1 MLGQTISHYEIL
13 EELGSGGMGT
23 VYKARDTKLDRY
35 VALKFLPPHF
45 SRAEEEKQ
53 RFIHEAK
60 AASALDH
67 PNICSIHEIDET
79 ADGQMF
85 IVMACYEGESLN
97 VKIKRGPLP
106 VEEALNIAIQIG
118 QGLDKAH
125 TKGIIHRDIKPANIL
140 ITEDGQVKIIDFGL
154 AKLKGRTILTKK
166 GTTLGTVAYMSPEQT
181 KGAQVDQRTDIWSLG
196 VVMYEMLSG
205 ALPFKGD
212 FEQAII
218 FSILNDDPESISTK
232 NNDLPPE
239 LNRIIIKALAK
250 DSDNRYQSMQD
261 MLIDLRRLQKDL
273 EVLSAAPGEETT
285 IRNTEKPTSRK
296 RSKSVILALVT
307 IFVLILVFLSI
318 TYLLPIFRESQ
329 SVEPEHIAV
338 LPFENL
344 TGNDAYDIYRKSIAN
359 LLIAKL
365 EQSPYLQVTT
375 WERMGDLLKQSG
387 KEQIEIFDISKERA
401 FELCQMDGVDF
412 AVTGS
417 YSKIGTIIAIEVKV
431 LNVASKQIRISA
443 TSSGEGDNSVFEQ
456 IDQLSEQISQG
467 IGLSYRHIEEK
478 QRPVAEVTTTS
489 MEAYNYFIRGRE
501 EAEKLYFDESR
512 RFLEKALEIDT
523 TFALAYLYLGYA
535 YFHLGYDTKSDNA
548 YEKAKFF
555 VKHTTGKDSLF
566 IEARI
571 APTREEAIHIYKKMN
586 RKYPKEKRAYLWLG
600 LQYFYNKDFNQALK
614 EFEKALELDPN
625 YGVAVSMIA
634 NSYKKMGDF
643 EQALPYFKKYA
654 SLSPGDADPF
664 ASLGDLYFRMGL
676 LDKAKEKFKE
686 ALDVKPDFG
695 STCNSLAYI
704 YALNENYI
712 QALDYLEQLINIR
725 KGPGLKIN
733 GHIWRGFYY
742 SWIGMTDQVYRD
754 LNIAMAQDTLAG
766 TGYQKSIA
774 ELLMAVHYYHRG
786 RLNLSRKYHHM
797 AYRSYLDYYPDQT
810 GYASFIKNL
819 YLGLVDL
826 KEQGIDSV
834 RSRLSQMRLS
844 MNEPYI
850 SSRPSAFN
858 WSRPEM
864 MRAYELLRAEFM
876 LAVDST
882 DRAIEIYKNLPVL
895 EIPPTWSYWL
905 INYNLPPHEDL
916 LARAYYRKGDI
927 DQAISEYERLTTFDP
942 KGPDRRLIRPEY
954 HYELARLYEAKG
966 LPKKAIERYERFLQ
980 IWKDADAN
988 LPALTD
994 AKKRLNALK
1003 NRHF

>member
-1 MLGQTISHYEIL
+1 LIGQLISHYEIL
-13 EELGSGGMGT
+13 EELGSGGMGM
-23 VYKARDTKLDRY
+23 VYKARDTELDRF
-35 VALKFLPPHF
+35 VALKFLPPHL
-45 SRAEEEKQ
+45 SQAEEEKK

-67 PNICSIHEIDET
+67 PNICSIYEIDKT

-85 IVMACYEGESLN
+85 IVMACYGGESLK
-97 VKIKRGPLP
+97 VRIERGPLP
-106 VEEALNIAIQIG
+106 AEEALNIAIQIG

-154 AKLKGRTILTKK
+154 VKLKDRTMLTKT
-166 GTTLGTVAYMSPEQT
+166 GATLGTVAYMSPEQT
-181 KGAQVDQRTDIWSLG
+181 KGIQVDQRTDIWSLG
-196 VVMYEMLSG
+196 VVMYEMLTG
-205 ALPFKGD
+205 ALPFKGNY
-212 FEQAII
+212 EQAII
-218 FSILNDDPESISTK
+218 FSILNEDPELISTV

-239 LNRIIIKALAK
+239 LNHIIIKALAK
-250 DSDNRYQSMQD
+250 DSNSRYQSMQD
-261 MLIDLRRLQKDL
+261 MLIDLRRMQKDL

-285 IRNTEKPTSRK
+285 VRKTEEPTRRK
-296 RSKSVILALVT
+296 RSKSIILTFGAIV
-307 IFVLILVFLSI
+307 VLILVFLSI
-318 TYLLPIFRESQ
+318 TYLPPIYRETHSF
-329 SVEPEHIAV
+329 EPEPIAV

-387 KEQIEIFDISKERA
+387 KEQIEIFDISKETA
-401 FELCQMDGVDF
+401 FDLCRMDGVDF

-417 YSKIGTIIAIEVKV
+417 YSQIGTIIAIEVKV

-456 IDQLSEQISQG
+456 IDQLSQEISNG

-501 EAEKLYFDESR
+501 EAEKLYFNESR
-512 RFLEKALEIDT
+512 KFLEKALEIDT
-523 TFALAYLYLGYA
+523 TFALAYLYFGYA
-535 YFHLGYDTKSDNA
+535 CYQLGYDLEGKTA

-555 VKHTTGKDSLF
+555 VKQTTGKDSLF
-566 IEARI
+566 IEAEI
-571 APTREEAIHIYKKMN
+571 APTREEAIYIYQKMI
-586 RKYPKEKRAYLWLG
+586 REYPKEKRAYLWLG
-600 LQYFYNKDFNQALK
+600 LQYFFNKDFNQALK
-614 EFEKALELDPN
+614 AFEKALELDPY
-625 YGVAVSMIA
+625 YGLVVSMIA

-643 EQALPYFKKYA
+643 EQALAYFKKYE

-664 ASLGDLYFRMGL
+664 DSLGDLYFRMGM
-676 LDKAKEKFKE
+676 LDKAKEKFNEVLEVTTEFKG
-686 ALDVKPDFG
+686 AYKD
-695 STCNSLAYI
+695 LAYI
-704 YALNENYI
+704 YALSEDYI
-712 QALDYLEQLINIR
+712 QALDYSGQFINITDHTTAY
-725 KGPGLKIN
+725 L
-733 GHIWRGFYY
+733 WRGFYY
-742 SWIGMTDQVYRD
+742 SWLGMTDQASRD
-754 LNIAMAQDTLAG
+754 LNIAMKDKLKRTNYLKF
-766 TGYQKSIA
+766 YA
-774 ELLMAVHYYHRG
+774 ELLMAVHYYHTG
-786 RLNLSRKYHHM
+786 RLTLSRTYHHM
-797 AYRSYLDYYPDQT
+797 SFRSYLDYYPDQI

-834 RSRLSQMRLS
+834 RSRLSQMRLL

-850 SSRPSAFN
+850 SPRRYAYN
-858 WSRPEM
+858 WARPEM
-864 MRAYELLRAEFM
+864 MRAYELLRAELM

-882 DRAIEIYKNLPVL
+882 DRAIEIYKNLQVL
-895 EIPPTWSYWL
+895 EIPPFWSIWL

-916 LARAYYRKGDI
+916 LARAYYRKGNI
-927 DQAISEYERLTTFDP
+927 DQAISEYERLTAFVP
-942 KGPDRRLIRPEY
+942 QGPDRRLIRPEY
-954 HYELARLYEAKG
+954 HYELARLYEGRG
-966 LPKKAIERYERFLQ
+966 LPEKAIERYERFLQ
-980 IWKDADAN
+980 IWRNADAH

-1003 NRHF
+1003 NSHF